1 MDLVNRNKDR
11 VKQEVKLRPE
21 ERNRERR
28 GMTERRG
35 KELCVDSVPTGSCS
49 EEGP

>member
-1 MDLVNRNKDR
+1 MVNRNKDG

-28 GMTERRG
+28 GVMERRG
-35 KELCVDSVPTGSCS
+35 KEMCVDSVPTGSCS

>member
-1 MDLVNRNKDR
+1 MVNRNKDR

-28 GMTERRG
+28 GVTERRG
-35 KELCVDSVPTGSCS
+35 KELCVDSVPMGSCS
-49 EEGP
+49 EKGP